1 MLVIPAI
8 DLKEGKVVRLFKG
21 EFDKETIYSEN
32 PVDVA
37 KGWVSQGASLI
48 HLVDLDGARLG
59 RPQNL
64 EAIKNIVRNVDVSFE
79 LGGGIRN
86 IETIREI
93 LGLGIDRVILGS
105 AALYDQDLIEKALE
119 EFSDEKIIVGID
131 AKDGMVATKGW
142 IEVSEEKAVD
152 LALRVQSLG
161 IKEVIYTDISRDG
174 TLVGPN
180 FKSTKELAEKTT
192 LKIIASGGVSNLD
205 DIERLKSM
213 QDIGI
218 KGVITG
224 KALYDKRL
232 SLREAIGICSNIG
245 KYATEVTET
254 TER

>member
-8 DLKEGKVVRLFKG
+8 DLKEGRVVRLFKG
-21 EFDKETIYSEN
+21 EFDKETIYDKN

-37 KGWVSQGASLI
+37 KRWVSEGASLI

-64 EAIKNIVRNVDVSFE
+64 WAIKDIVKNVDAPFQ

-86 IETIREI
+86 IEIIREI
-93 LGLGIDRVILGS
+93 LKLGIGRVILGS
-105 AALYDQDLIEKALE
+105 AALYDQDLLKKALE
-119 EFSDEKIIVGID
+119 EFSAKQIIVGID
-131 AKDGMVATKGW
+131 AKDGMVTTKGW
-142 IEVSEEKAVD
+142 VEVSRERAVD
-152 LALRVQSLG
+152 LALWVQALG

-174 TLVGPN
+174 TLIGPN

-192 LKIIASGGVSNLD
+192 LKIIASGGVSNLN
-205 DIERLKSM
+205 DIKKFKSM
-213 QDIGI
+213 EDIGI

-232 SLREAIGICSNIG
+232 DLREAIRIG
-245 KYATEVTET
+245 SGK
-254 TER
+254 